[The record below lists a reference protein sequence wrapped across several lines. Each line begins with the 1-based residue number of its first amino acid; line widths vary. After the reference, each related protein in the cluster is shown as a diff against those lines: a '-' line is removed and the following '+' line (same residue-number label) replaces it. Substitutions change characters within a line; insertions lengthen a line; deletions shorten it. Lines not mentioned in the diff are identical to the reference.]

1 MASQIYNSLASQT
14 AQKKAA
20 SPLPWTTLP
29 KPSVSVPVKPTTNT
43 GGPTLNMNPFGDPNT
58 GPLGTINKALGF
70 PAQKPTSIIGDGKV
84 GPLAP
89 VKPTSMNGSGAVGP
103 LALGIKAKTPD
114 QNITSTS
121 PTLPASQAA
130 SVTAPQTPT
139 APSLYQTAVGG
150 LAGANVA
157 NQKIGDR
164 AREIGDKAG
173 EEINSLR
180 QNSADIQGAYRTG
193 AIAPRAQG
201 LAQVVAQTE
210 AAKEQGVI
218 GMATQQLAGNAQA
231 LTAQGQTQ
239 SAQTAAGSLTQPQS
253 GAAFFGSPETGGQ
266 VGSGNSLI
274 DNAVSNAVGLI
285 KSGSSTTDAMATL
298 SALGAPA
305 QQAFINQMRQFD
317 PTWNPTSSNA
327 IAQQNMATAQQNI
340 ASAANIQKSV
350 TILHNLAD
358 QIIPN
363 MSSTGFNPAST
374 PIGNQTFAQY
384 FANKNPAAV
393 AGIKAGLGDIKNQIS
408 NVIAAATGLTP
419 TGVTGVTDSYDFTQM
434 NPQQL
439 HDFLQYIDQYAQSNM
454 QGAQQGIQGATS
466 GYGAYQ
472 GATATPGA
480 LPVPGANSTGQV
492 IGAAALSIGSALAKG
507 LISSIKQ
514 TAQNAGGAISEG
526 AGLGLAAKVLL

>member
-1 MASQIYNSLASQT
+1 MPSSNPV
-14 AQKKAA
+14 AA
-20 SPLPWTTLP
+20 SIYQNLAAQSP
-29 KPSVSVPVKPTTNT
+29 KP
-43 GGPTLNMNPFGDPNT
+43 GATLAKNPFSNPNP
-58 GPLGTINKALGF
+58 GGVIGALNKATGLTQ
-70 PAQKPTSIIGDGKV
+70 PAPKPTSIIGNGQV

-89 VKPTSMNGSGAVGP
+89 VKPTSMNGTGAVGP

-114 QNITSTS
+114 QNITATA
-121 PTLPASQAA
+121 PKLPASQAA
-130 SVTAPQTPT
+130 PVQDTTPAVSPAPT
-139 APSLYQTAVGG
+139 AYQSALGG
-150 LAGANVA
+150 LAGANIA
-157 NQKIGDR
+157 NQQLGQRAQDIGNSS
-164 AREIGDKAG
+164 GDQ
-173 EEINSLR
+173 INQLR
-180 QNSADIQGAYRTG
+180 QDAAQTEGEYRTG
-193 AIAPRAQG
+193 ATAPRAQG

-218 GMATQQLAGNAQA
+218 GLATQQLAGNAQA
-231 LTAQGQTQ
+231 LSAQGQTQ
-239 SAQTAAGSLTQPQS
+239 SAQSAAGSLSQPQS
-253 GAAFFGSPETGGQ
+253 GAAFFGSPETGNVVGTGT
-266 VGSGNSLI
+266 GSGGTGNTLI

-298 SALGAPA
+298 AALGAPA

-350 TILHNLAD
+350 TILDHLAS
-358 QIIPN
+358 QILPN
-363 MSSTGFNPAST
+363 MGTTGFNPANT

-408 NVIAAATGLTP
+408 NVIASATGLTP

-439 HDFLQYIDQYAQSNM
+439 SDFLQYINQYAQSNM
-454 QGAQQGIQGATS
+454 QGAQAGIQGATS

-472 GATATPGA
+472 GADAAPGA
-480 LPVPGANSTGQV
+480 LPTPTANSNSSAALGTGAN
-492 IGAAALSIGSALAKG
+492 LAKG
-507 LISSIKQ
+507 LISSVMSK
-514 TAQNAGGAISEG
+514 TGDAVSSAAS
-526 AGLGLAAKVLL
+526 AGLAAKILL

>member
-1 MASQIYNSLASQT
+1 MYNSLASQA
-14 AQKKAA
+14 AQKKTSAP
-20 SPLPWTTLP
+20 SWMSLP
-29 KPSVSVPVKPTTNT
+29 KPTISAPVKPAATS
-43 GGPTLNMNPFGDPNT
+43 GGPTINMHPFGDPNT
-58 GPLGTINKALGF
+58 GPISTITKALGF
-70 PAQKPTSIIGDGKV
+70 PAPAAPKPTSIVGDGKV

-89 VKPTSMNGSGAVGP
+89 PKPTSMNGTGAVGP
-103 LALGIKAKTPD
+103 LALGLKAKTPD
-114 QNITSTS
+114 QNITPSS

-130 SVTAPQTPT
+130 PVAAPQAPA
-139 APSLYQTAVGG
+139 APSVYQTAVGG

-164 AREIGDKAG
+164 ASEIGNTAG
-173 EEINSLR
+173 DQVNTLR
-180 QNSADIQGAYRTG
+180 QNAAETMGEYRTG
-193 AIAPRAQG
+193 VNGPRAQG

-218 GMATQQLAGNAQA
+218 GMAQQQLAGNAQA

-340 ASAANIQKSV
+340 AAAANIQKSINIMDSLAGQ
-350 TILHNLAD
+350 IL
-358 QIIPN
+358 PN
-363 MSSTGFNPAST
+363 MGTTKFNSFNT
-374 PIGNQTFAQY
+374 PIGNQTFAEY
-384 FANKNPAAV
+384 FANHNPAAV
-393 AGIKAGLGDIKNQIS
+393 AGIKAGLGDLKNQIS
-408 NVIAAATGLTP
+408 NVIASATGLTP
-419 TGVTGVTDSYDFTQM
+419 TGVTGVADSYDFTQM

-439 HDFLQYIDQYAQSNM
+439 SDFLQYINQYAQSNM
-454 QGAQQGIQGATS
+454 QGAQTAVQGSTG

-472 GATATPGA
+472 GNTAAPGA
-480 LPVPGANSTGQV
+480 LPNPTPNSAASTALGVGAG
-492 IGAAALSIGSALAKG
+492 LAKG
-507 LISSIKQ
+507 LIQGIISK
-514 TAQNAGGAISEG
+514 AGGAVSDVAG
-526 AGLGLAAKVLL
+526 AGLAAKVLL